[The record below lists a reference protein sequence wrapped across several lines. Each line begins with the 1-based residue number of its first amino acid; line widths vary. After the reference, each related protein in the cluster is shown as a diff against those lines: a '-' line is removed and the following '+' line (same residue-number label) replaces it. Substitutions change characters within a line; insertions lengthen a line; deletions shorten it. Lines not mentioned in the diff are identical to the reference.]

1 MTDFVSTRCIRCGTA
16 SQGTGQYCAS
26 CVEQKRAED
35 AERAERVAK
44 AIADRPAPQSTI
56 GTLCPGCGMWAS
68 SDARFCGYCR
78 YQFGVLPGHLQQL
91 QYAGFWIRLV
101 AFIIDRLILGA
112 IGFVF
117 GLFVTN
123 PGEVILL
130 GIMIGAAYTIA
141 FWVGQGATP
150 GKMAVGIKVVM
161 TNGEPVELGAACLRY
176 FGYFLSGLIFGIGYL
191 MIAFSAEKKGL
202 HDNIANTVV
211 VKSR

>member
-1 MTDFVSTRCIRCGTA
+1 MTDFVSTRCIRCGTP
-16 SQGTGQYCAS
+16 SQGTGQYCAN
-26 CVEQKRAED
+26 CVEQKRTEE
-35 AERAERVAK
+35 AERAERVAQ
-44 AIADRPAPQSTI
+44 AIADRPAAQSTT

-78 YQFGVLPGHLQQL
+78 YQFRAPLGHLQQL
-91 QYAGFWIRLV
+91 EYAGFWIRLV

-112 IGFVF
+112 IGFVI
-117 GLFVTN
+117 GLFVTDL
-123 PGEVILL
+123 GELILL
-130 GIMIGAAYTIA
+130 EIVTGAVYSIA

-161 TNGEPVELGAACLRY
+161 TNGEPIDMGAACLRY
-176 FGYFLSGLIFGIGYL
+176 VGYIASGMIFCIGYL